1 MLTELRSARTFASRM
16 GADIHPTAPD
26 RRAVEEAAACL
37 RAGGLVV
44 FPTETV
50 YGLGA
55 DALNPKAVARV
66 FEVKQRP
73 HFDPLIVHVAD
84 IGWLQDIAAAFPPP
98 ARKLADRF
106 WPGPLTFVLPKT
118 DRVPDLVTAGLPTV
132 AVRMPRHP
140 LAMDLIRRVGRPVA
154 APSANRFGHLS
165 PSTAEDA
172 RVEVGEGVD
181 MILDGGPCPV
191 GIESTIISFAGER
204 PVLLRPGGLPLE
216 DIEAVIGLVPPAVEA
231 GGRPESPGRLPRHY
245 APRTPLELGST
256 LPPVPDRADA
266 GLLAPGPV
274 PNAAGF
280 ARVEILSTA
289 GDPAEAAARLFSALR
304 RLDAAGLDRIYAIPG
319 PEKGLWRAINDRLR
333 RAAAAG

>member
-1 MLTELRSARTFASRM
+1 M
-16 GADIHPTAPD
+16 GADIHTPAAD
-26 RRAVEEAAACL
+26 RRAIEEAAASL

-73 HFDPLIVHVAD
+73 YFDPLIVHVAD
-84 IGWLQDIAAAFPPP
+84 AAWLSDLAADFPPA
-98 ARKLADRF
+98 ARALADRF

-140 LAMDLIRRVGRPVA
+140 LAMDLIHRFGRPVA

-172 RVEVGEGVD
+172 RSEVGEGVD

-191 GIESTIISFAGER
+191 GIESTILSFVGDR
-204 PVLLRPGGLPLE
+204 PSLLRPGGLPLE
-216 DIEAVIGLVPPAVEA
+216 EIEAVIGPVPPATEI
-231 GGRPESPGRLPRHY
+231 GDRPQSPGRLPRHY
-245 APRTPLELGST
+245 APCTPLQLVST
-256 LPPVPDRADA
+256 MPPSPYRDRA
-266 GLLAPGPV
+266 GLLSPGLV
-274 PNAAGF
+274 HDAAGF
-280 ARVEILSTA
+280 ARVEILSEA
-289 GDPAEAAARLFSALR
+289 GDPAEAASRFFSALR
-304 RLDAAGLDRIYAIPG
+304 RLDGAGLEKIYAIAG
-319 PEKGLWRAINDRLR
+319 PERGLWRAINDRLR
-333 RAAAAG
+333 RASAEDSESRTQA

>member
-1 MLTELRSARTFASRM
+1 M
-16 GADIHPTAPD
+16 GARIQSVSTDG
-26 RRAVEEAAACL
+26 RAVEQAAACL

-73 HFDPLIVHVAD
+73 RFDPLIVHIAD
-84 IGWLQDIAAAFPPP
+84 IEWLRDIAAAFPPA

-118 DRVPDLVTAGLPTV
+118 DRVPDLVTAGLPSV

-140 LAMDLIRRVGRPVA
+140 LALDLIRQVGGPVA

-172 RVEVGEGVD
+172 RTEVGEGAD

-191 GIESTIISFAGER
+191 GIESTIVSLLD
-204 PVLLRPGGLPLE
+204 PNPLLLRPGGLPLE
-216 DIEAVIGLVPPAVEA
+216 DIESVIGPLARARHADE
-231 GGRPESPGRLPRHY
+231 RPQSPGRLLRHY
-245 APRTPLELGST
+245 APRTPLSLVSAV
-256 LPPVPDRADA
+256 PPRADRAGA
-266 GLLAPGPV
+266 GLLSPGPV
-274 PNAAGF
+274 PEAGGF
-280 ARVEILSTA
+280 AMVEMLSPA
-289 GDPAEAAARLFSALR
+289 LDAAEAAARLFSALR
-304 RLDAAGLDRIYAIPG
+304 RLDAAGLSRIYALEG
-319 PEKGLWRAINDRLR
+319 PERGLWRAINDRLR
-333 RAAAAG
+333 RASVRDAPDEIPG

>member
-1 MLTELRSARTFASRM
+1 M
-16 GADIHPTAPD
+16 GADIHSAAAD
-26 RRAVEEAAACL
+26 HRAIEEAAACL

-73 HFDPLIVHVAD
+73 RFDPLIVHVAD
-84 IGWLQDIAAAFPPP
+84 IGWLQDIAAAFPLP

-140 LAMDLIRRVGRPVA
+140 LAMELIRRVGRPVA

-172 RVEVGEGVD
+172 RTEVGEGVD

-191 GIESTIISFAGER
+191 GIESTIVSFTGER
-204 PVLLRPGGLPLE
+204 PVLLRPGGLPVE
-216 DIEAVIGLVPPAVEA
+216 EIETVIGPVSAAVESDD
-231 GGRPESPGRLPRHY
+231 RPESPGRLPRHY
-245 APRTPLELGST
+245 APRTPLLLVSD
-256 LPPVPDRADA
+256 LPPASDRAGA
-266 GLLAPGPV
+266 GLLSPGPV
-274 PNAAGF
+274 PEALGF
-280 ARVEILSTA
+280 ASVEILSAA
-289 GDPAEAAARLFSALR
+289 GNPAEAASRFFSALR
-304 RLDAAGLDRIYAIPG
+304 RLDGAGLVKIFAIPG
-319 PEKGLWRAINDRLR
+319 PERGLWRAINDRLR
-333 RAAAAG
+333 RAVTLEVPRAQSPNR